1 MITYDIDMTEDE
13 YVHFEGETLEELKE
27 FLYPDRFMDCC
38 GYIDDRENCIGIAL
52 ASVKEYGVFLAY
64 HSDGK
69 TNLSLHDKNNLEELV
84 DVWGDGLYVS
94 AGLFI
99 PPEIAWQCI
108 CEFVTTGSIHY
119 NIKWISPDDL
129 PDGANY
135 IE

>member
-1 MITYDIDMTEDE
+1 MNITYNIDMTENE
-13 YVHFEGETLEELKE
+13 YVHFEGKTLDELKD

-38 GYIDDRENCIGIAL
+38 GYINGDNNGIAL

-69 TNLSLHDKNNLEELV
+69 TNLSLHDKNTLDKVV

-94 AGLFI
+94 QGLFI
-99 PPEIAWQCI
+99 PPEIAWKCI
-108 CEFVTTGSIHY
+108 CEFVNTGSIHY
-119 NIKWISPDDL
+119 NIEWISPDDI
-129 PDGANY
+129 PEGGNY